1 MQVEELKVKFTA
13 ATEDFRRKTDEM
25 SQKLNGIAEISDKS
39 KKKLEKAMKDP
50 SERAQRLVSDMTKL
64 QEAFIKEKNTIFE
77 AQQRIEVY
85 DDQMQKLSETHK
97 NQLAETDKARQK
109 LSELKKAYADIE
121 SVTEKLGSDLP
132 LSEQLKKAKE
142 ETERLGEAADA
153 LQADI
158 DKAKSNGTGIL
169 FDGEIIDEDAA
180 EKQLQGLINKLE
192 NSVGKENAIKKAM
205 SDLGTD
211 KPAAELSRLSREIN
225 NAEKSYTRLQNDVR
239 STESDISD
247 LAQKAVGENRK
258 IEASQPRLERL
269 QSAIKRTSSE
279 LKRLSGL
286 GKIGEKLG
294 GAISSG
300 TEKARGA
307 ITRLG
312 SAVSN
317 GIKRL
322 KNMHSYSDALTAGFK
337 KLSLAI
343 GGMAIIKSVF
353 GRLKSVVSEY
363 LQSNEQLK
371 AKVDGLKAAFGQ
383 ALAPAI
389 GAVISVFDKLAPYL
403 LAASNLIGDLLN
415 KLMQLAGLKQTS
427 GALSSVAKSTKEVAK
442 AQNELYGFDKIT
454 KQSDND
460 KSSGGSSGTSGVN
473 YEPAELGSWADQIKN
488 AIENGDWA
496 SVGTTLGKKLNSV
509 IEKVNFKGVGEK
521 VGGVIQS
528 GLETV
533 YSLLDTIDFENIG
546 KGAAESLNG
555 IMDTVDFS
563 LAGATFAKKWTA
575 LIDTV
580 YGFVKKFDFKKCGK
594 VLSDGINGWFNEI
607 DFAKAG
613 KTLGDSVKGLL
624 DSIVGALEGIEWQ
637 QIGEKIAEFIRN
649 IDWSGIVSRI
659 AEGLGAAVGGAVAL
673 IWGLIKQAV
682 EDVKAYFDEYIDGAG
697 GNIVA
702 GIFTGIVDALTDI
715 GTWIKENIFDPFIEG
730 FKKAF
735 GINSPSKKMA
745 EMGGYIIDGLKNGL
759 GDIWSKVKQKFTD
772 LWTNI
777 TGWFDKKKESLTKK
791 WSDFTSGIKDKTAEI
806 KAKFADKVNDIKEAW
821 KKRTDQIKNKTA
833 SFKAKF
839 ADKVSDIK
847 ASWKS
852 RTDSIKDKTA
862 KISMT
867 ISDGVTGLIKKIIGG
882 IVDILNKAINAINKV
897 LPKGLRISTIEA
909 PKLSTGTV
917 VPRDFGETP
926 VIVGDNKREIEVVSP
941 LSTIKRAMYEV
952 VSASGESSARGQK
965 IIMPIYIGAKK
976 ISEVVIDDI
985 NKETEATGVCPIRI

>member
-13 ATEDFRRKTDEM
+13 ATEDFRKKTEEM
-25 SQKLNGIAEISDKS
+25 GQKLNGIAEISDKS

-50 SERAQRLVSDMTKL
+50 SERAQKLVREMTKL

-109 LSELKKAYADIE
+109 LSELKKAYADIA

-158 DKAKSNGTGIL
+158 DRLRSDGTKIL

-205 SDLGTD
+205 SDLGAD

-225 NAEKSYTRLQNDVR
+225 NAEKSYTRLQNEVR
-239 STESDISD
+239 STESDVSN

-258 IEASQPRLERL
+258 IEASQPRLERI
-269 QSAIKRTSSE
+269 QSSIEKVSVK
-279 LKRLSGL
+279 LKKLSGL
-286 GKIGEKLG
+286 GKIGERLG
-294 GAISSG
+294 SAISSG
-300 TEKARGA
+300 AEKARGA
-307 ITRLG
+307 MTRLG
-312 SAVSN
+312 TAVSS
-317 GIKRL
+317 GIKHL
-322 KNMHSYSDALTAGFK
+322 KNMHSYSGALTAGFK

-353 GRLKSVVSEY
+353 GRLRSVVSEY

-403 LAASNLIGDLLN
+403 LAASNLIGNLLN
-415 KLMQLAGLKQTS
+415 KLTQLAGLKQVS
-427 GALSSVAKSTKEVAK
+427 SALSSVAKSTKEVAK

-460 KSSGGSSGTSGVN
+460 KSSSGSSGASSVN

-496 SVGTTLGKKLNSV
+496 AVGTTLGEKINSV
-509 IEKVNFKGVGEK
+509 IEKVNFKGIGEK

-546 KGAAESLNG
+546 KGAADTLNG
-555 IMDTVDFS
+555 IMDKVDFS

-575 LIDTV
+575 LIDTA
-580 YGFVKKFDFKKCGK
+580 YGFVKNFDFKKFG
-594 VLSDGINGWFNEI
+594 SSISGIINGWFNEI

-624 DSIVGALEGIEWQ
+624 DIIVGALEGIEWQ

-649 IDWSGIVSRI
+649 IDWSGIISRI
-659 AEGLGAAVGGAVAL
+659 AEGLGAASGGAAAL

-702 GIFTGIVDALTDI
+702 GIFTGIVDALSDV
-715 GTWIKENIFDPFIEG
+715 GRWIKENIFDPFIEG

-735 GINSPSKKMA
+735 DINSPSKKMA

-777 TGWFDKKKESLTKK
+777 AGWFDKKKESLTKK
-791 WSDFTSGIKDKTAEI
+791 WSSFTSGIKDKTAKIKAKFTETADKI
-806 KAKFADKVNDIKEAW
+806 KEAWKKRTKEVKDKTASLKAKFADTTSSIKEAW
-821 KKRTDQIKNKTA
+821 KKRTDEIKGKTA
-833 SFKAKF
+833 
-839 ADKVSDIK
+839 
-847 ASWKS
+847 
-852 RTDSIKDKTA
+852 T
-862 KISMT
+862 ISMT

-882 IVDILNKAINAINKV
+882 IVEILNKAINAINKV
-897 LPKGLRISTIEA
+897 LPSKLKINTITA
-909 PKLSTGTV
+909 PKLSSGTV
-917 VPRDFGETP
+917 VPRNFGETP

-952 VSASGESSARGQK
+952 VGAWGESPARGQK
-965 IIMPIYIGAKK
+965 IVIPIYIGTRK

-985 NKETEATGVCPIRI
+985 NKETEATGICPIRV